1 MNVYDEFNILQD
13 NGYIPILAHPERYDF
28 VTKDIN
34 SLLPLIEAGVLLQA
48 NIGSITGKYGKDAK
62 KNVKKMLK
70 LNMVHFLGTDS
81 HTTSVYEM
89 YEKSMKAIKKV
100 VKDEELL
107 YKIISEN
114 PVKVLKNEKINIW
127 YPNSK

>member
-1 MNVYDEFNILQD
+1 MLFRSD